1 MDVTNSVKPKL
12 TVLSLDQIHQVHAYS
27 LKILSTVGVRVDSPR
42 ARKLFAQ
49 AGGSAII
56 KDDRVFIPAE
66 LVDWAIQTAPSNI
79 SIYDREGT
87 LQFRLPGTAR
97 FGIGVTVLYYQELES
112 DAALPFCRKHMEA
125 AVRLGNTLPGYD
137 LISTVG
143 ILQDVSP
150 QVADL
155 YATLEMTAN
164 TAKPLIVLVSA
175 HELFPVVL
183 DLLEHLH
190 GDLAPK
196 PAIIPYI
203 NPITPLVINNGTV
216 DKMWC
221 AIERGLPLIYSNY
234 GMAGASTPITPAGT
248 LALLNA
254 ELLAG
259 LTLGQL
265 IRKGTPMILGMLPAY
280 FDMQGM
286 GNFYDT
292 ASYLLD
298 VACAETM
305 QYYRLPHVGTSGAG
319 RGWGVDLIAGGHQW
333 FNCLISCISQVG
345 LVPFIGNNLDSKAF
359 SPAIVVYANDI
370 IEQVRRFA
378 QGFGLNDASAATDE
392 IVQVGPGGNFL
403 SSDLTFAQF
412 RNAYHH
418 SAVFEDLTLEKWQEK
433 GSPRAEDVLRSY
445 TKHLLETSEPPEQH
459 AHLIARGEAFI
470 QNYLRRL

>member
-1 MDVTNSVKPKL
+1 MDDTNTVKPKL
-12 TVLSLDQIHQVHAYS
+12 SVLSLEQIQQVHAYA
-27 LKILSTVGVRVDSPR
+27 LKILSTVGVRVDSHR
-42 ARKLFAQ
+42 ARKLFART
-49 AGGSAII
+49 GGSAII

-66 LVDWAIQTAPSNI
+66 MVDWAIQTAPSNI
-79 SIYDREGT
+79 SIYNRDGT
-87 LQFRLPGTAR
+87 LRFQLPGTAR
-97 FGIGVTVLYYQELES
+97 FGIGVTVLYYQDLET
-112 DAALPFCRKHMEA
+112 DAALPFCRKHMET
-125 AVRLGNTLPGYD
+125 AVRLGNALPGYD
-137 LISTVG
+137 VISTVG

-164 TAKPLIVLVSA
+164 TVKPLIVLVSA

-190 GDLAPK
+190 GDLDANPS
-196 PAIIPYI
+196 IIPYV
-203 NPITPLVINNGTV
+203 NPITPLMINKGTV
-216 DKMWC
+216 DKMWRT
-221 AIERGLPLIYSNY
+221 IERGLPVIYSNY
-234 GMAGASTPITPAGT
+234 GMAGASTPIMPAGT

-265 IRKGTPMILGMLPAY
+265 IREGTPMILGFLPAY

-286 GNFYDT
+286 GNFYDA

-319 RGWGVDLIAGGHQW
+319 RGWGADLIAGGHQW

-345 LVPFIGNNLDSKAF
+345 LAPFIGNNLDSKAF
-359 SPAIVVYANDI
+359 SPAVVVYANDI

-378 QGFGLNDASAATDE
+378 QGFQLDDASVAIDE
-392 IVQVGPGGNFL
+392 IAQVGPGGNFL
-403 SSDLTFAQF
+403 ASDLTFAHF

-418 SAVFEDLTLEKWQEK
+418 SAVFEDLTFEKWQEK
-433 GSPRAEDVLRSY
+433 GSPRAEDILRGY
-445 TKHLLETSEPPEQH
+445 TKHLLATCQPPEQH
-459 AHLIARGEAFI
+459 AHSIAKGEAFI
-470 QNYLRRL
+470 QDYLRHL

>member
-1 MDVTNSVKPKL
+1 MDETNSVRPKL
-12 TVLSLDQIHQVHAYS
+12 TVLSLEQIQQVHAYS
-27 LKILSTVGVRVDSPR
+27 LKILSTVGVLVVSQK
-42 ARKLFAQ
+42 ARKLFAR
-49 AGGSAII
+49 AGGSTII
-56 KDDRVFIPAE
+56 KDDRVYIPAE

-79 SIYDREGT
+79 SIYDRNGA
-87 LQFRLPGTAR
+87 LRFQLPGDAR
-97 FGIGVTVLYYQELES
+97 FGIGVTVLYYQDLET
-112 DAALPFCRKHMEA
+112 DAALPFCRKHMA
-125 AVRLGNTLPGYD
+125 DAVRLGNALPGYD
-137 LISTVG
+137 VISTVG

-150 QVADL
+150 QIADL

-164 TAKPLIVLVSA
+164 TVKPLIVLVSSD
-175 HELFPVVL
+175 ELFPAVL
-183 DLLEHLH
+183 DLLENLH

-196 PAIIPYI
+196 PAILPYV

-265 IRKGTPMILGMLPAY
+265 IREGTPMILGILPAY

-286 GNFYDT
+286 SSFYDT

-305 QYYRLPHVGTSGAG
+305 QYYRLPQVGTSGAG
-319 RGWGVDLIAGGHQW
+319 RGWGADLIAGGHQW

-359 SPAIVVYANDI
+359 SPAVVVYANDI
-370 IEQVRRFA
+370 IEQVRRFT
-378 QGFGLNDASAATDE
+378 QGFRLDDASVSIDE

-403 SSDLTFAQF
+403 TSDLTYAHF

-433 GSPRAEDVLRSY
+433 GSPRAEDVLRRY
-445 TKHLLETSEPPEQH
+445 TKHLLEKSDPPEQH
-459 AHLIARGEAFI
+459 AQLIARGEAFI
-470 QNYLRRL
+470 QDYLHRL